1 MDSKEIAESLR
12 KLAGDKTKRNKTGI
26 LREVL
31 DDIEAC
37 LASGISHADVVKVLN
52 GHGLG
57 MTYGTFGSTL
67 RRLRQQRTKQGSVK
81 PKPTH
86 TNPSGVPAVHPD
98 KRTPVATPQPGE
110 ANSGHQSE
118 EESDNQQT
126 IFNPSDLRR
135 VLSEKVDLNKL
146 AKIGRELNRKK
157 KNEERSD

>member
-37 LASGISHADVVKVLN
+37 LAAGVSQADVIKVLN

-57 MTYGTFGSTL
+57 MTYVTFGSTL

-81 PKPTH
+81 LKSAN
-86 TNPSGVPAVHPD
+86 TNPSGIPAAHPD
-98 KRTPVATPQPGE
+98 KRMPGTTPQPGE
-110 ANSGHQSE
+110 ASSGNQSE
-118 EESDNQQT
+118 GETDNQQT
-126 IFNPSDLRR
+126 IFNPSDLRK